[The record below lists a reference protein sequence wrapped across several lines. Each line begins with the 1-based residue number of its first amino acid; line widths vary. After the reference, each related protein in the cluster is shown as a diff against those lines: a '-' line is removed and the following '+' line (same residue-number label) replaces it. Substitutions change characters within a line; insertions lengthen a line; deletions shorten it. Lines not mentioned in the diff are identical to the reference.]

1 MTIDVEHL
9 TQVWI
14 EAFGEPPA
22 VVDPEL
28 MMVVL
33 ADLGP
38 EPFAEDET

>member
-1 MTIDVEHL
+1 MTLDVERL
-9 TQVWI
+9 TRVWI

-28 MMVVL
+28 MMIVL

-38 EPFAEDET
+38 EPCWEDET